1 MVTAAVAPELRTLR
15 APRQRLLGYFLL
27 GIVFG
32 VVLTKS
38 EVVSWFRIQEMF
50 RLQSFHMYGVI
61 GSARGAAATSLR
73 RIRRLKVRALGGEG
87 IAAAPKGFGTGR
99 PYWIG
104 GPSFGPGCGRT

>member
-50 RLQSFHMYGVI
+50 RLHSFHMYGVI
-61 GSARGAAATSLR
+61 GTAIAVAAISVALM
-73 RIRRLKVRALGGEG
+73 RRLRVRALTGGE
-87 IAAAPKGFGTGR
+87 IAILTKAFGTWR
-99 PYWIG
+99 RYCIG
-104 GPSFGPGCGRT
+104 GTFF